1 MATATLAVGRIDRI
15 IQELERL
22 QAEAQDIFNAHI
34 DYVCKGWR
42 IGSDRGVWRIL
53 VHYVP
58 RRGRGAIWKAAFY
71 LHASILN
78 PSATTSPSEFDT

>member
-34 DYVCKGWR
+34 DYVCLKAP
-42 IGSDRGVWRIL
+42 S
-53 VHYVP
+53 VP
-58 RRGRGAIWKAAFY
+58 FGTLKSREFSFDAMKPRCAAERR
-71 LHASILN
+71 
-78 PSATTSPSEFDT
+78 